1 MTDEIDRAKR
11 TIHLERVLPAPPER
25 VFAAWTEADELVR
38 WMSPVGHAEVRAD
51 VRPGGVFAVVMV
63 GDARRIEH
71 TGEYL
76 EVDPPRL
83 LRFTWRSEYTGSEPS
98 VVTVELHEVPEGT
111 RLVLTHAMLPDDA
124 LESHAGGW
132 GSMLDR
138 FIDLIRS
145 ASA

>member
-11 TIHLERVLPAPPER
+11 TIHIERILPAPPER
-25 VFAAWTEADELVR
+25 VFAAWTDADQLAR
-38 WMSPVGHAEVRAD
+38 WMSPVGHAEVQAD

-63 GDARRIEH
+63 GDGRRIEH

-76 EVDPPRL
+76 EVDPPRR

-111 RLVLTHAMLPDDA
+111 RLELTHAVLPDDS
-124 LESHAGGW
+124 LDSHADGW

-138 FIDLIRS
+138 FIALIGS
-145 ASA
+145 EPA

>member
-11 TIHLERVLPAPPER
+11 TIHIERVLPALPER
-25 VFAAWTEADELVR
+25 VFAAWTDADLLAR
-38 WMSPVGHAEVRAD
+38 WMSPVGHAEVQAD
-51 VRPGGVFAVVMV
+51 VRPGGALVVVMV
-63 GDARRIEH
+63 GDGRRIEH

-76 EVDPPRL
+76 EVDPPRR

-124 LESHAGGW
+124 LDSHAGGW

-138 FIDLIRS
+138 LVAAVAS